1 MSANGEISLDGR
13 PTIIVEHLDPELED
27 WQALEY
33 KCISEECTNSAPQ
46 WHFLLSGLPSASDV
60 GKQLSLPATSL
71 TEQSVET
78 LYQGD
83 RRSKVCLLDPK
94 AEKDLSPEDG
104 ESFDVFLF
112 GGILGDDPPR
122 DRTGELRK
130 MGFAGRRLGTE
141 QMTTDTAARVTR
153 IVVADRQHLNDIS
166 YVDRPDIA
174 LPASS
179 GEGEASSESV
189 SMPFRYVKG
198 KDGKAVMPKGMLDLL
213 ASDADKD
220 IMDLL

>member
-1 MSANGEISLDGR
+1 MSAGASGK
-13 PTIIVEHLDPELED
+13 PTIIVEHLDPELEE

-33 KCISEECTNSAPQ
+33 KCIYEECETSTPPWN
-46 WHFLLSGLPSASDV
+46 FLLSGLSSAAGV
-60 GKQLSLPATSL
+60 GKQLSLPSSSV
-71 TEQSVET
+71 TEQSVEA

-83 RRSKVCLLDPK
+83 RRRNVCLLDPK

-104 ESFDVFLF
+104 EKFDVFLF

-130 MGFAGRRLGTE
+130 MGFEGRRLGQE

-153 IVVADRQHLNDIS
+153 IVVADRQPLGNIP
-166 YVDRPDIA
+166 YVDRPDIK
-174 LPASS
+174 LPASTS
-179 GEGEASSESV
+179 GHEGAQSGESV

-198 KDGKAVMPKGMLDLL
+198 KDGKGVMPKGMLDLL